1 MAEVGVF
8 VGVPV
13 EVPVVFNTLP
23 DVQNDAI
30 EVGLPKLILR
40 DTETSRLLQS
50 RRTVKSVKNFQDSFS
65 YLNLKKKVKNTLN
78 AEMKFKILFLNK
90 KIFKKNRGS
99 AVSVLYVSCGVGSS
113 GLRCVLVTGGLR
125 L

>member
-1 MAEVGVF
+1 MAEVG
-8 VGVPV
+8 
-13 EVPVVFNTLP
+13 VPVVFNTLP

-40 DTETSRLLQS
+40 DTETSRLLGNADRS
-50 RRTVKSVKNFQDSFS
+50 SPSKTFKI
-65 YLNLKKKVKNTLN
+65 LN

-99 AVSVLYVSCGVGSS
+99 AVSVLYVSCVVWAQVV
-113 GLRCVLVTGGLR
+113 CVVSLSPEGFASK
-125 L
+125 

>member
-65 YLNLKKKVKNTLN
+65 YLNLKKKLRTL
-78 AEMKFKILFLNK
+78 
-90 KIFKKNRGS
+90 
-99 AVSVLYVSCGVGSS
+99 
-113 GLRCVLVTGGLR
+113 
-125 L
+125 